1 MIKHPVLTLYAL
13 LLVLLAVFV
22 VNLMFGDSYVSL
34 PHVVQMIWAHNEQDF
49 VIWNHRLPRTIIAV
63 LVGGSFAFAGAIIQG
78 IIRNPLASPEI
89 LGVAQGAGLALT
101 ITVIAFPLL
110 PIVWFPLITCLGGA
124 IGVGLLI
131 LYSLGSTFSTVK
143 FALSGVAISMT
154 LNCVTEFLI
163 LSHPLDINTAL
174 LALTGSLWSRG
185 WHHVYLALPLIPLLC
200 AAYYLAKPLNLI
212 VLGNEVAVT
221 LGTRLSHLRW
231 LSIGIAVILS
241 SLCVGIVG
249 PISFIGLVAPH
260 MARRLVG
267 AHHQYT
273 LLASMMVGAIL
284 LVVAD
289 TLGRV
294 LIAPSEIPS
303 GILTAVIGAPYF
315 LWLLVRMKER

>member
-1 MIKHPVLTLYAL
+1 MTRSILTLSMLGL
-13 LLVLLAVFV
+13 LLGLAFVL
-22 VNLMFGDSYVSL
+22 NLMFGDSYVSL
-34 PHVVQMIWAHNEQDF
+34 SHVIQMLWAHSPQDF
-49 VIWNHRLPRTIIAV
+49 VIWQHRLPRSIIAL
-63 LVGGSFAFAGAIIQG
+63 LVGASLGFAGTIVQG

-89 LGVAQGAGLALT
+89 LGVSQGAGLALT
-101 ITVIAFPLL
+101 ITVIAFPSLS
-110 PIVWFPLITCLGGA
+110 IVWFPLITCMGGA
-124 IGVGLLI
+124 VGVGLLI
-131 LYSLGSTFSTVK
+131 LYSLGSQFSTVK

-154 LNCVTEFLI
+154 LNCITEFLI

-200 AAYYLAKPLNLI
+200 VAYYLAKPLNLV
-212 VLGNEVAVT
+212 VLGNEVAIT
-221 LGTRLSHLRW
+221 LGTVLGRFRW
-231 LSIGIAVILS
+231 LTIGIAVVVS

-273 LLASMMVGAIL
+273 LVASMVIGAIL
-284 LVVAD
+284 LMIAD
-289 TLGRV
+289 TLGRI

-315 LWLLVRMKER
+315 LWLLVRMKDK

>member
-1 MIKHPVLTLYAL
+1 MSRSAITLFILSLTLMA
-13 LLVLLAVFV
+13 AFMA
-22 VNLMFGDSYVSL
+22 NLMLGDSYVSVS
-34 PHVVQMIWAHNEQDF
+34 HVIEMIWAHSAQDF
-49 VIWNHRLPRTIIAV
+49 VIWNHRLPRSIIA
-63 LVGGSFAFAGAIIQG
+63 LIVGASFGFAGAIIQG

-89 LGVAQGAGLALT
+89 LGVSQGAGLALT

-110 PIVWFPLITCLGGA
+110 PITWFPLITCIGGA

-131 LYSLGSTFSTVK
+131 LYSLGSQFSTVK

-154 LNCVTEFLI
+154 LSCITEFLI

-174 LALTGSLWSRG
+174 LVLTGSLWSRG

-200 AAYYLAKPLNLI
+200 FAYYLAKPLNLI
-212 VLGNEVAVT
+212 VLGNEVAIT
-221 LGTRLSHLRW
+221 LGTKLQHLRW
-231 LSIGIAVILS
+231 LSIGIAVIVS

-249 PISFIGLVAPH
+249 PVSFIGLVAPH

-273 LLASMMVGAIL
+273 LVASMMVGAIL
-284 LVVAD
+284 LIIAD
-289 TLGRV
+289 TLGRI

-315 LWLLVRMKER
+315 LWLLVRMKDQ

>member
-1 MIKHPVLTLYAL
+1 MKHIKLTLL
-13 LLVLLAVFV
+13 LLCLIMLLAFM
-22 VNLMFGDSYVSL
+22 VNLMFGDSYVPFS
-34 PHVVQMIWAHNEQDF
+34 HVIKMIAAHSDQDF
-49 VIWNHRLPRTIIAV
+49 VVWNHRLPRTIIAV
-63 LVGGSFAFAGAIIQG
+63 LVGASFGFAGAIVQG
-78 IIRNPLASPEI
+78 VIRNPLASPEI

-110 PIVWFPLITCLGGA
+110 PIVWFPLITCVGGA

-131 LYSLGSTFSTVK
+131 LYSMGSQFSTVK

-154 LNCVTEFLI
+154 LNCITEFLI

-200 AAYYLAKPLNLI
+200 VAYYLAKPLNLV

-221 LGTRLSHLRW
+221 LGTVLSRLRW
-231 LSIGIAVILS
+231 LSIGIAVLLS
-241 SLCVGIVG
+241 SLSVGIVG

-267 AHHQYT
+267 AHHQYA
-273 LLASMMVGAIL
+273 LVASMMVGAIL
-284 LVVAD
+284 LMVAD